1 MLGTNEIFATP
12 ERRERMR
19 THSERN
25 SNIPT
30 PENPSF
36 DIQISSSTILPNLP
50 EEQPT
55 QITPTPRTP
64 FRPNY
69 EDSDMVQHCPI
80 ATHRSSMPA
89 RSILRTRNAN
99 EHDYSHF
106 KSPSLGNLHEKPP
119 LSQQHDYSTLPR
131 VRCRKRTNTLSV
143 DNSTHLKHD
152 LAVCEETKILER
164 RHPMEHNA
172 LKRHAIYTQSLYV
185 PHDERDFSGR
195 IHLASES
202 KRPSFLDPK
211 EDTNYLDACQHR
223 TSRSSLQS
231 NSSATCSSRHVRSL
245 SGNYNALGLVDVPLV
260 SRSIFPSSSLTQG
273 FSSGSQSSISS
284 IYSQDGL
291 SLNSQNSQ
299 ATLTQTHPL
308 AQSRFSSDYQLVV
321 RRQTRGFGKGMF
333 VQHPIIVGLLAEVD
347 EALKEWQ
354 SI

>member
-1 MLGTNEIFATP
+1 MP
-12 ERRERMR
+12 ERRERTR
-19 THSERN
+19 TLSERN

-36 DIQISSSTILPNLP
+36 EIQISRSTISLNLSG
-50 EEQPT
+50 EQPT
-55 QITPTPRTP
+55 QLTPTHQTLFPS
-64 FRPNY
+64 NH
-69 EDSDMVQHCPI
+69 EGSEMVQHHSI

-143 DNSTHLKHD
+143 DNSTRLKHD
-152 LAVCEETKILER
+152 LTVCEETKILER
-164 RHPMEHNA
+164 RRPMEHNA

-185 PHDERDFSGR
+185 PHDERDSSGR
-195 IHLASES
+195 VRLASES
-202 KRPSFLDPK
+202 KRPSFLDAK
-211 EDTNYLDACQHR
+211 KDTSYLDSCQHR
-223 TSRSSLQS
+223 TSKSSLQS

-273 FSSGSQSSISS
+273 FSSDSQSSISS

-299 ATLTQTHPL
+299 ATLTQTRPL
-308 AQSRFSSDYQLVV
+308 AQSLFSSDYQLVV
-321 RRQTRGFGKGMF
+321 RRQTRELGKGMIAH
-333 VQHPIIVGLLAEVD
+333 HPIIVGLLAEVD

-354 SI
+354 SIL